1 MEHIIAGIDEAGRGP
16 WAGPV
21 VAAAVILHPDKPI
34 AGLTDSKK
42 LTALKREKL
51 AEQIKVD
58 ALAWAIGYAEVQEI
72 DTLNILQASF
82 LAMQRAVLQLTTK
95 PTFILVDG
103 NLMPQLDIPG
113 KAIVEGD
120 LIEPAISAASILTK
134 VDRDAHMIVL
144 EEKYPGYGFAAHKG
158 YGTKAHQQALKNLGP
173 CAIHRQSF
181 KPIKAYVKDLLIKA

>member
-120 LIEPAISAASILTK
+120 LIEPAISAASILAK